1 MSPKELWIATAER
14 YVASEEEA
22 QKAKEN
28 NERTRILEAQS
39 AIKEVREFLEGE
51 DGMAAKNLLKVTQ
64 KHVWLGS
71 SNGSD
76 DRDIFLDAD
85 GFHLSGETIAEARER
100 KEKRPNE
107 GIPVIS
113 VESALTNIMTFN
125 ELKSLREVLPFIQNK
140 LDSFAAELMK
150 A

>member
-51 DGMAAKNLLKVTQ
+51 DGMAAKNLLRVT
-64 KHVWLGS
+64 KRRVLLGS

-76 DRDIFLDAD
+76 DRYVFFDAD
-85 GFHLSGETIAEARER
+85 GFHLSGETIAEERER

-107 GIPVIS
+107 GIPVMDIGF
-113 VESALTNIMTFN
+113 AIGCITTFN
-125 ELKSLREVLPFIQNK
+125 DLNGIREVLPFIKHK
-140 LDSFAAELMK
+140 LDSFAVELMK